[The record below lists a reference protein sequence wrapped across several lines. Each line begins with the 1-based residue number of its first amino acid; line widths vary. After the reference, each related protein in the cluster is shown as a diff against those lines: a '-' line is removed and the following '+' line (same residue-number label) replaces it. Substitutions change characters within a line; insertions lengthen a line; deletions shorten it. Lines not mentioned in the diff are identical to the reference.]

1 MAATARWHAAGRRPD
16 LRTADLEICLQ
27 LLAEQ
32 PQIVLDEV
40 TWPAEREVQSA
51 ASTSAAEERDV
62 SQEGAS
68 AASRRYVSGITGGQF
83 HALERLVAA
92 LAARGDVMGGGQRRA
107 AVASQAVSLVGQ
119 AVCNG
124 MDAVRAILV
133 DMEAQ
138 SLVQP
143 AARKDLGEERAIYGA
158 RLSGSMLSRFAP
170 SAQQG
175 WRVLH

>member
-1 MAATARWHAAGRRPD
+1 
-16 LRTADLEICLQ
+16 
-27 LLAEQ
+27 
-32 PQIVLDEV
+32 
-40 TWPAEREVQSA
+40 
-51 ASTSAAEERDV
+51 
-62 SQEGAS
+62 
-68 AASRRYVSGITGGQF
+68 
-83 HALERLVAA
+83 
-92 LAARGDVMGGGQRRA
+92 
-107 AVASQAVSLVGQ
+107 VASQAVSLVGQ